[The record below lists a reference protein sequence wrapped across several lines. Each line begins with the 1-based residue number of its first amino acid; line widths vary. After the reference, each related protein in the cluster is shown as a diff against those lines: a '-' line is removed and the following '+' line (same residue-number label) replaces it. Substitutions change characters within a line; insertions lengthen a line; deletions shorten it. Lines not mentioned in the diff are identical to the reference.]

1 MSKTSDFFETVDQ
14 IVSDGVQKGILHLYT
29 EDDRL
34 SGNSILLKGKPV
46 INFGS
51 CSYLGLEF
59 DDRLKNAAKCAVD
72 NYGTQFSESRAYV
85 SVRQYGELE
94 QLLTQ
99 LFDAHCVVM
108 PTTTLGHIANI
119 PVLIGDNDAVI
130 VDHQVHNSV
139 QMAIQMLKAR
149 GVHIEL
155 LRHNRMDLLE
165 ERVRNLRVKYRKIWY
180 MADGIYSMFG
190 DASPVDEVYALMDKY
205 AELHYY
211 VDDAHGMSIY
221 GKHGRGYVLNNR
233 RFHPRMVMGTSL
245 NKAFASGGGVMLYPN
260 AELARKVRTCG
271 GPLITSGPMQPAA
284 LGAAVAAAKIHLSDE
299 IYEMQEELQDNIRYA
314 QMMLRKH
321 GLPVISTSGAAVFF
335 IGVSLPKMGYNMI
348 RRMLNRGYYLN
359 LGIFP
364 AVPIKNTGIR
374 FTITRLHSFS
384 QIDSMIQAMSEEF
397 TLALAEEG
405 LTLEQIY
412 KAFKLPMPEDLAIEK
427 AVTSVIT
434 QQLRLDVQHFN
445 SIHDINPTQWND
457 LFYNKG
463 TFDWQGL
470 TLLEKSF
477 AGNLLPEENWQFDYF
492 IINDRSTG
500 EPVVATF
507 LTTAMWKDDML
518 SPAEVSEQV
527 ERKRSYD
534 TYYLTSTV
542 ISTGSLLSE
551 GQHLYINRSNPL
563 WKDAVQLL
571 FEKIYALQEKS
582 KAANIVLRDFCG
594 IDEELDSFLVDNGYF
609 RIAMPD
615 NNVVTLGDWDTRE
628 GYVKSLS
635 ANARVN
641 FKKYVGRHEDKFI
654 TEVRNGDA
662 TPEEIAYW
670 YSLYLNVKN
679 HSLALNTFTLP
690 QKIFENLATDP
701 NWEILTISVKPEF
714 DFHGIQK
721 PVCVIFCHKTSET
734 YTPMII
740 GLDYSYNESYYTYR
754 QALYQIMRRAKQQ
767 KSGKVCLG
775 FSASIEKRK
784 VGAIAHATYAY
795 MQSKDSFN
803 FEVLAAMSTSS
814 SHYKM

>member
-1 MSKTSDFFETVDQ
+1 
-14 IVSDGVQKGILHLYT
+14 
-29 EDDRL
+29 
-34 SGNSILLKGKPV
+34 
-46 INFGS
+46 
-51 CSYLGLEF
+51 
-59 DDRLKNAAKCAVD
+59 
-72 NYGTQFSESRAYV
+72 
-85 SVRQYGELE
+85 
-94 QLLTQ
+94 
-99 LFDAHCVVM
+99 
-108 PTTTLGHIANI
+108 
-119 PVLIGDNDAVI
+119 
-130 VDHQVHNSV
+130 
-139 QMAIQMLKAR
+139 
-149 GVHIEL
+149 
-155 LRHNRMDLLE
+155 
-165 ERVRNLRVKYRKIWY
+165 
-180 MADGIYSMFG
+180 
-190 DASPVDEVYALMDKY
+190 MDKY

-397 TLALAEEG
+397 ALALAEEG

-412 KAFKLPMPEDLAIEK
+412 KAFKLPIPEELVVEK
-427 AVTSVIT
+427 AVSSVIT
-434 QQLRLDVQHFN
+434 QQLHLDVQHFN
-445 SIHDINPTQWND
+445 SIQDINPVQWNN

-470 TLLEKSF
+470 SLLEKSF
-477 AGNLLPEENWQFDYF
+477 TGNPLPEENWQFDYF

-500 EPVVATF
+500 QPVVATF

-551 GQHLYINRSNPL
+551 GQHLYINRDNPL

-571 FEKIYALQEKS
+571 FEKIYTLQEKS

-615 NNVVTLGDWDTRE
+615 NNVVTLGDWDTKE
-628 GYVKSLS
+628 GYIKNLS

-654 TEVRNGDA
+654 TTVRSGEA

-690 QKIFENLATDP
+690 EKVFENLSMDP

-714 DFHGIQK
+714 DFHGLQN

-734 YTPMII
+734 YTPVII

-754 QALYQIMRRAKQQ
+754 QALYQIMRRAKQL

-784 VGAIAHATYAY
+784 VGAVAHTTYAY

-814 SHYKM
+814 SHHKM